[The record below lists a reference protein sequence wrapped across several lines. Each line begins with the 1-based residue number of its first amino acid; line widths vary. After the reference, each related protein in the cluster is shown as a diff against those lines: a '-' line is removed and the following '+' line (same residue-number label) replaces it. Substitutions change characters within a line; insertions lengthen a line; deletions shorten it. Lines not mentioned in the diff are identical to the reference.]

1 MPTLGLK
8 FESSTRSGKAKY
20 SRQGGAKALWWGE
33 VLKETG
39 GDLEAERGEVM
50 NV

>member
-8 FESSTRSGKAKY
+8 FESSTRSGKTKY
-20 SRQGGAKALWWGE
+20 SQKGGAKALWWGE